1 MLFRRISTKAVLC
14 ILIITLTT
22 TAFPPFVSRSEA
34 VFGGAELAAL
44 LTTVKNILETVGN
57 VKRLITD
64 QLNMIRD
71 AMSIVTNFTGQIRS
85 VISQIENIRSE
96 IESLANLPEEI
107 KNEINNVSSEIERMC
122 SLNSLLSGGSGGGG
136 WLPSSEGEEV
146 TEEVAAIEEAKGKG
160 TLTFTKAV
168 VDAANTQAKI
178 WWGYGATMRMTYALR
193 VADEK
198 TGKWKFRT
206 DEPKGSV
213 IGYLKKCHRYVQEV
227 SDKLESMPVPSG
239 ENSAEAKLA
248 LEQMRIMAELSLFQS
263 SVLLALIEAQSEAN
277 DMLAA
282 IYMQGSSQEYSRILK
297 NYLSGVRQDTSS
309 GLLSIY

>member
-136 WLPSSEGEEV
+136 WLPSSEGGEV

>member
-1 MLFRRISTKAVLC
+1 MVSQKGTKAVLC
-14 ILIITLTT
+14 VLIITLTT

-34 VFGGAELAAL
+34 ILGGAELAAL

-57 VKRLITD
+57 VKNLITD
-64 QLNMIRD
+64 QLNMIRN
-71 AMSIVTNFTGQIRS
+71 AMSIVENFTGQIRS
-85 VISQIENIRSE
+85 VISEIESIRSE

-107 KNEINNVSSEIERMC
+107 KNEINNVSSEIEQMC

-136 WLPSSEGEEV
+136 WLPSSEGDEGM

-160 TLTFTKAV
+160 TSTFTKAV

-213 IGYLKKCHRYVQEV
+213 IGYLKKCHRYVQKV

-263 SVLLALIEAQSEAN
+263 SILLSLIEAQSEAN

-282 IYMQGSSQEYSRILK
+282 IYMQGASQEYSRILK

>member
-160 TLTFTKAV
+160 TSTFTKAV